1 MRRAQFAPDRK
12 LDGEAVNGILEL
24 VNRLGPQRLV
34 AMGAVTLAL
43 IGFFAF
49 VMTKMS
55 GPQMGVL
62 FSDLPMQDSNSI
74 VRDLENRGVRYEL
87 RQEGGTILVPRDQST
102 RLRMEFASKGMPA
115 GGTVGYEIF
124 DKSDS
129 FSATSLVQGV
139 NQLRALEGEL
149 ARTIRSIERVQQAR
163 VHLAIPEKRLFERD
177 RQEPRASIVLKVR
190 GELEQ
195 GQIRAVRH
203 LVATAVQGLKPERVS
218 IVDESGRLLADGAG
232 NEADAAAL
240 AADKQTNHER
250 RLRTQVEDIVAS
262 VVGRGRA
269 RVQVAAEMDFNR
281 VQQVTDSF
289 DPESR
294 VIRSTQTRTE
304 NQQSQ
309 ESRDN
314 QVSIGNELPQQQQN
328 AQTNPQQRDATQR
341 NEEIINYEISKTTR
355 TEVIEAGRVKRL
367 SVAVLVDGNYAAGP
381 NGQMAYQ
388 PRTAEELE
396 RIAALVRSSIGFDRN
411 RGDQVEVINL
421 RFAEGVA
428 AVENRPLTFTEQML
442 ALSKEDVLRIVE
454 IGVFAL
460 LTLLVSLLVVRPLLR
475 QMGIGGKVKTEAGQ
489 PGSPQI
495 GGLQSIIDASGMVNG
510 VPGGAGQPLALP
522 PPGGHASAI
531 VAANSNQANVST
543 IQHALQQ
550 GAIDSLGRIV
560 QENPSESVAIVRQW
574 ISQTR

>member
-1 MRRAQFAPDRK
+1 M
-12 LDGEAVNGILEL
+12 NGILEL

-49 VMTKMS
+49 VMMKMS

-62 FSDLPMQDSNSI
+62 FSDLPMQDSNAI

-87 RQEGGTILVPRDQST
+87 RQEGGTILVPRDQTT

-177 RQEPRASIVLKVR
+177 RQEPRASIILKVR
-190 GELEQ
+190 GDLDP

-240 AADKQTNHER
+240 AADKQSNHER
-250 RLRTQVEDIVAS
+250 RLRTQIEEIVAS

-281 VQQVTDSF
+281 IQSVTDSF

-314 QVSIGNELPQQQQN
+314 QVTIGNELPGAQQN
-328 AQTNPQQRDATQR
+328 QQPNPQQRDATQR
-341 NEEIINYEISKTTR
+341 NEEIVNYEITKTTR
-355 TEVIEAGRVKRL
+355 TEIIEAGRVKRL
-367 SVAVLVDGNYAAGP
+367 SVAVLVDGNYTPAA
-381 NGQMAYQ
+381 NGQMNYQ
-388 PRTAEELE
+388 PRTSEELD

-411 RGDQVEVINL
+411 RGDQVEVVNL

-428 AVENRPLTFTEQML
+428 AVEGRTPTFTEQML
-442 ALSKEDVLRIVE
+442 ALTKEDILRMVE
-454 IGVFAL
+454 IGVFGL
-460 LTLLVSLLVVRPLLR
+460 LTLLVTLLVVRPLLR
-475 QMGIGGKVKTEAGQ
+475 QMGIGGKATPSNDNALL
-489 PGSPQI
+489 PAPQM
-495 GGLQSIIDASGMVNG
+495 GGLQSVIDASGLGNN
-510 VPGGAGQPLALP
+510 PAAAGPLALP
-522 PPGGHASAI
+522 APGAGNAV
-531 VAANSNQANVST
+531 VAANSNQSNVSN

-550 GAIDSLGRIV
+550 GAIDSLGKIV

-574 ISQTR
+574 IAQTR

>member
-367 SVAVLVDGNYAAGP
+367 SVAVLVDGNYTAGP

-442 ALSKEDVLRIVE
+442 ALSKEDVLRMVE

-475 QMGIGGKVKTEAGQ
+475 QMGIGGKDKSEAGQ
-489 PGSPQI
+489 PGTPQI

-522 PPGGHASAI
+522 APGGHASAM
-531 VAANSNQANVST
+531 VAANSNQANVNT

>member
-1 MRRAQFAPDRK
+1 M
-12 LDGEAVNGILEL
+12 NGILEL

-43 IGFFAF
+43 VGFFAF

-55 GPQMGVL
+55 GPNMGVL
-62 FSDLPMQDSNSI
+62 FSDLPVQDSNAI

-87 RQEGGTILVPRDQST
+87 RGDGTTILVPRDQTT
-102 RLRMEFASKGMPA
+102 RLRMEFAGKGMPA

-149 ARTIRSIERVQQAR
+149 SRTIRSIERVQQAR

-190 GELEQ
+190 GELEP

-218 IVDESGRLLADGAG
+218 IVDETGRLLADGAG
-232 NEADAAAL
+232 NETDAAAL
-240 AADKQTNHER
+240 AADKQSNHER
-250 RLRTQVEDIVAS
+250 RLRSQVEDIVAS
-262 VVGRGRA
+262 IVGRGRA

-314 QVSIGNELPQQQQN
+314 QVTIGNELPQQQQQN
-328 AQTNPQQRDATQR
+328 APANPQQRDATQR
-341 NEEIINYEISKTTR
+341 NEEIVNYEITKTTR
-355 TEVIEAGRVKRL
+355 TEIIEAGRVKRL
-367 SVAVLVDGNYAAGP
+367 SVAVLVDGIYTPGA
-381 NGQMAYQ
+381 NGQMSYQ
-388 PRTAEELE
+388 PRPAEELE

-411 RGDQVEVINL
+411 RGDQVDVINL

-428 AVENRPLTFTEQML
+428 AVEGRTPTFTEQML
-442 ALSKEDVLRIVE
+442 ALTKEDVLRMVE
-454 IGVFAL
+454 IGVFGL
-460 LTLLVSLLVVRPLLR
+460 LTLLVTLLVVRPLLR
-475 QMGIGGKVKTEAGQ
+475 QMGIGTKDRSDTSLIAV
-489 PGSPQI
+489 PQI
-495 GGLQSIIDASGMVNG
+495 GGLQSVIDASGMVPGANG
-510 VPGGAGQPLALP
+510 PAGQPLALP
-522 PPGGHASAI
+522 APGQAGTM
-531 VAANSNQANVST
+531 VAANSNQANVNT

-574 ISQTR
+574 IAQTR

>member
-1 MRRAQFAPDRK
+1 M
-12 LDGEAVNGILEL
+12 NGILEL

-43 IGFFAF
+43 VGFFAF

-55 GPQMGVL
+55 GPNMGVL
-62 FSDLPMQDSNSI
+62 FSDLPVQDSNAI

-87 RQEGGTILVPRDQST
+87 RGDGTTILVPRDQTT
-102 RLRMEFASKGMPA
+102 RLRMEFAGKGMPA

-149 ARTIRSIERVQQAR
+149 SRTIRSIERVQQAR

-190 GELEQ
+190 GELEP

-218 IVDESGRLLADGAG
+218 IVDETGRLLADGAG
-232 NEADAAAL
+232 NETDAAAL
-240 AADKQTNHER
+240 AADKQSNHER
-250 RLRTQVEDIVAS
+250 RLRSQVEDIVAS
-262 VVGRGRA
+262 IVGRGRA

-314 QVSIGNELPQQQQN
+314 QVTIGNELPQQQQQN
-328 AQTNPQQRDATQR
+328 APANPQQRDATQR
-341 NEEIINYEISKTTR
+341 NEEIVNYEITKTTR
-355 TEVIEAGRVKRL
+355 TEIIEAGRVKRL
-367 SVAVLVDGNYAAGP
+367 SVAVLVDGIYTPGA
-381 NGQMAYQ
+381 NGQMSYQ
-388 PRTAEELE
+388 PRPAEELE

-411 RGDQVEVINL
+411 RGDQVDVINL

-428 AVENRPLTFTEQML
+428 AVEGRTPTFTEQML
-442 ALSKEDVLRIVE
+442 ALTKEDVLRMVE
-454 IGVFAL
+454 IGVFGL
-460 LTLLVSLLVVRPLLR
+460 LTLLVTLLVVRPLLR
-475 QMGIGGKVKTEAGQ
+475 QMGIGGKGRSDSSLVAV
-489 PGSPQI
+489 PQI
-495 GGLQSIIDASGMVNG
+495 GGLQSVIDASGMV
-510 VPGGAGQPLALP
+510 PGATGPAGQPLALP
-522 PPGGHASAI
+522 APGQAGTM
-531 VAANSNQANVST
+531 VAANSNQANVNT

-574 ISQTR
+574 IAQTR

>member
-1 MRRAQFAPDRK
+1 MWRTQIASDRK

-62 FSDLPMQDSNSI
+62 FSDLPMQDSNAI

-87 RQEGGTILVPRDQST
+87 RQEGGTILVPRDQTT

-115 GGTVGYEIF
+115 GGSVGYEIF

-177 RQEPRASIVLKVR
+177 RQEPRASIILKVR
-190 GELEQ
+190 GELDP
-195 GQIRAVRH
+195 GQVRAVRH

-240 AADKQTNHER
+240 AADKQSNHER
-250 RLRTQVEDIVAS
+250 RLRSQIEDIVAS

-314 QVSIGNELPQQQQN
+314 QVTIGNELPGQQQN
-328 AQTNPQQRDATQR
+328 AQANPQQRDATQR
-341 NEEIINYEISKTTR
+341 NEEIVNYEISKTTR
-355 TEVIEAGRVKRL
+355 TEVVEAGRVKRL
-367 SVAVLVDGNYAAGP
+367 SVAVLVDGVYNPGT
-381 NGQMAYQ
+381 NGQMSYQ
-388 PRTAEELE
+388 PRTSEELE
-396 RIAALVRSSIGFDRN
+396 RIATLVRSSIGFDRN
-411 RGDQVEVINL
+411 RGDQVEVVNL
-421 RFAEGVA
+421 RFAEGMA
-428 AVENRPLTFTEQML
+428 MVEGRTPTLTEQML
-442 ALSKEDVLRIVE
+442 AMSKEDILRMVE
-454 IGVFAL
+454 IGVFGL
-460 LTLLVSLLVVRPLLR
+460 LTLLVTLLVVRPLLR
-475 QMGIGGKVKTEAGQ
+475 QMGIGGKTKTDQGLLAA
-489 PGSPQI
+489 PQV
-495 GGLQSIIDASGMVNG
+495 GGLQSVIDASGMV
-510 VPGGAGQPLALP
+510 GGGPVGANGQPLALP
-522 PPGGHASAI
+522 APGGANAM
-531 VAANSNQANVST
+531 VAANSNQQNVNN

>member
-1 MRRAQFAPDRK
+1 M
-12 LDGEAVNGILEL
+12 NGILEL

-43 IGFFAF
+43 VGFFAF

-55 GPQMGVL
+55 GPNMGVL
-62 FSDLPMQDSNSI
+62 FSDLPIQDSNAI

-87 RQEGGTILVPRDQST
+87 RGDGTTILVPRDQTT

-149 ARTIRSIERVQQAR
+149 SRTIRSIERVQQAR

-190 GELEQ
+190 GELEP

-218 IVDESGRLLADGAG
+218 IVDETGRLLADGAG
-232 NEADAAAL
+232 NETDAAAL
-240 AADKQTNHER
+240 AADKQSNHER
-250 RLRTQVEDIVAS
+250 RLRGQVEDIVAS
-262 VVGRGRA
+262 IVGRGRA

-309 ESRDN
+309 ETRDN
-314 QVSIGNELPQQQQN
+314 QVTIGNELPQQQQQN
-328 AQTNPQQRDATQR
+328 APANPQQRDATQR
-341 NEEIINYEISKTTR
+341 NEEIVNYEITKTTR
-355 TEVIEAGRVKRL
+355 TEIIEAGRVKRL
-367 SVAVLVDGNYAAGP
+367 SVAVLVDGIYTPGA
-381 NGQMAYQ
+381 NGQMSYQ
-388 PRTAEELE
+388 PRPAEELE

-411 RGDQVEVINL
+411 RGDQVDVINL

-428 AVENRPLTFTEQML
+428 AVEGRTPTFTEQML
-442 ALSKEDVLRIVE
+442 ALTKEDVLRMVE
-454 IGVFAL
+454 IGVFGL
-460 LTLLVSLLVVRPLLR
+460 LTLLVTLLVVRPLLR
-475 QMGIGGKVKTEAGQ
+475 QMGIGTKDRTETSLVAL
-489 PGSPQI
+489 PQI
-495 GGLQSIIDASGMVNG
+495 GGLQSVIDASGMV
-510 VPGGAGQPLALP
+510 PGATGPAGQPLALP
-522 PPGGHASAI
+522 APGQTGAM
-531 VAANSNQANVST
+531 VAANSNQANVNT

-574 ISQTR
+574 IAQTR

>member
-1 MRRAQFAPDRK
+1 M
-12 LDGEAVNGILEL
+12 NGILEL

-43 IGFFAF
+43 VGFFAF

-55 GPQMGVL
+55 GPNMGVL
-62 FSDLPMQDSNSI
+62 FSDLPIQDSNAI

-87 RQEGGTILVPRDQST
+87 RGDGTTILVPRDQAT

-149 ARTIRSIERVQQAR
+149 SRTIRSIERVQQAR

-190 GELEQ
+190 GELEP

-218 IVDESGRLLADGAG
+218 IVDETGRLLADGAG
-232 NEADAAAL
+232 NETDAAAL
-240 AADKQTNHER
+240 AADKQSNHER
-250 RLRTQVEDIVAS
+250 RLRGQVEDIVAS
-262 VVGRGRA
+262 IVGRGRA

-309 ESRDN
+309 ETRDN
-314 QVSIGNELPQQQQN
+314 QVTIGNELPQQQQN
-328 AQTNPQQRDATQR
+328 AQANPQQRDATQR
-341 NEEIINYEISKTTR
+341 NEEIVNYEITKTTR
-355 TEVIEAGRVKRL
+355 TEIIEAGRVKRL
-367 SVAVLVDGNYAAGP
+367 SVAVLVDGIYTPGA
-381 NGQMAYQ
+381 NGQMNYQ
-388 PRTAEELE
+388 PRPAEELE

-411 RGDQVEVINL
+411 RGDQVDVINL

-428 AVENRPLTFTEQML
+428 AVEGRTPTFTEQML
-442 ALSKEDVLRIVE
+442 ALTKEDILRMVE
-454 IGVFAL
+454 IGVFGL
-460 LTLLVSLLVVRPLLR
+460 LTLLVTLLVVRPLLR
-475 QMGIGGKVKTEAGQ
+475 QMGIGTKERSDTSLVAV
-489 PGSPQI
+489 PQI
-495 GGLQSIIDASGMVNG
+495 GGLQSVIDASGMV
-510 VPGGAGQPLALP
+510 PGAAGPAGQPLALP
-522 PPGGHASAI
+522 APGQAGAM
-531 VAANSNQANVST
+531 VAANSNQANVNT

-574 ISQTR
+574 IAQTR